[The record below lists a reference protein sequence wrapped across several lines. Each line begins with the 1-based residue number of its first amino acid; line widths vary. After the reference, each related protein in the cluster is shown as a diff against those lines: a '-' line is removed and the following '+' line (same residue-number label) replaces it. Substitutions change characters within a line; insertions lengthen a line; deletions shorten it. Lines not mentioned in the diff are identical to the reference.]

1 MKAFNHLTSSMPS
14 SGIRKIMGLSQ
25 DIEGCIHLEVGQPD
39 FKTPEHVL
47 EAAARAAMD
56 GFTRYTPSAGIP
68 ELREAIA
75 KKVNEKNGIPIG
87 PQNVVISPGAVCSIF
102 TTMLALVEPGDEVL
116 IPDPG
121 WPNYMMQMGCL
132 SAKGVRY
139 PLDPSHGFQI
149 DFEALEKLVT
159 PKTKLIMINTPGNP
173 TGAVYP
179 PEAVKEIVEFA
190 RVHDIFVI
198 SDEVYEEI
206 LFDGRHT
213 STGLYDR
220 DGRVATVFGFSK
232 TYAVTGMRVGY
243 TVAQNEKLVQLVTKL
258 QEPVISCASGISQKA
273 CLAAL
278 QGPQEQFA
286 EMVKIYKLRRDKVV
300 TILRDKGLYL
310 YTPCGAFYI
319 LIDISKTGMNS
330 TDFAVD
336 LLKAKKVAVAPGETF
351 GATAD
356 SFVRI
361 CFATDTD
368 QLVEGVNIL
377 CDRING

>member
-1 MKAFNHLTSSMPS
+1 MKPFNHLTSSMPS

-25 DIEGCIHLEVGQPD
+25 DVPGCIHLEVGQPD

-75 KKVNEKNGIPIG
+75 RKVTEKNGFAIRPS
-87 PQNVVISPGAVCSIF
+87 QVVVSPGAVCSIY
-102 TTMLALVEPGDEVL
+102 TTLQALVEPGDEVL

-121 WPNYMMQMGCL
+121 WPNYMMQMGCI
-132 SAKGVRY
+132 AARGVRY
-139 PLDPSHGFQI
+139 PLDSKNGFQI
-149 DFEALEKLVT
+149 DFDALEKMVT
-159 PKTKLIMINTPGNP
+159 PKTKLLLLNTPGNP

-179 PEAVKEIVEFA
+179 PETIRKIVEFA
-190 RVHDIFVI
+190 RKHDIYI
-198 SDEVYEEI
+198 LSDEVYEEI
-206 LFDGRHT
+206 LFDGKHT
-213 STGLYDR
+213 STGQYDE

-243 TVAQNEKLVQLVTKL
+243 TVARNENMVQLITKL

-278 QGPQEQFA
+278 EGPQEPFQD
-286 EMVKIYKLRRDKVV
+286 MVRIYKQRRDKVV
-300 TILRDKGLYL
+300 DILRSKGLYS
-310 YTPCGAFYI
+310 YTPSGAFYI

-336 LLKAKKVAVAPGETF
+336 LLKTRKVAVAPGETF
-351 GATAD
+351 GETTD

-368 QLVEGVNIL
+368 QLVEGLNIL
-377 CDRING
+377 CDRINQ